1 MKNQRF
7 QALVAAVSGF
17 LSSVLGILYIPVL
30 LMVSANI
37 IDYVTGLMAAKH
49 REDGTISSYRSI
61 KGIKKKVGMWILVL
75 VGAMVDELIVYSC
88 VTLGIALPF
97 QFAVA
102 CVVAVW
108 IVCNEFISILENL
121 KDIGTNIP
129 AFMIPLIKNVRSQA
143 EGKVIVKKEE
153 ENDGEKESN

>member
-1 MKNQRF
+1 MRNQKL
-7 QALVAAVSGF
+7 QVLVATVSGF

-30 LMVSANI
+30 LMVSSNI

-75 VGAMVDELIVYSC
+75 VGAMVDELIAYSC
-88 VTLGIALPF
+88 ATLGVVLPF

-121 KDIGTNIP
+121 KDMGTNIP
-129 AFMIPLIKNVRSQA
+129 VFLIPLIKNVRSQA
-143 EGKVIVKKEE
+143 EGKIIVKEEE
-153 ENDGEKESN
+153 ENDGEEGN